1 AHIRS
6 LWVQPEADLEEI
18 KSAYLRL
25 SKEYHPDTTLL
36 PLKAASEKFM
46 RLRTIYAVLC
56 DPETRRFYDWSL
68 AQEPSSRQ
76 AEKMRMKLEDP
87 GELDFT
93 NYKSVPDM
101 VDRLGGINLELSDQ
115 GMTALTFDALILI
128 FAIGSIVSV
137 LVFKEP

>member
-1 AHIRS
+1 
-6 LWVQPEADLEEI
+6 
-18 KSAYLRL
+18 
-25 SKEYHPDTTLL
+25 
-36 PLKAASEKFM
+36 M
-46 RLRTIYAVLC
+46 RLRTIYALLC

-87 GELDFT
+87 RELDFT
-93 NYKSVPDM
+93 NHKSVPDM
-101 VDRLGGINLELSDQ
+101 VDRLGGINLKLSDQ

-137 LVFKEP
+137 LVFQEPYN